1 MNNYFTNDNSN
12 PSKDYYNRPPGMLS
26 IALSLF
32 FLVSFCYF
40 IIHRAQSCEP
50 ILKDE
55 QFLWSADNFVWTW
68 QMLPFAS
75 ASYIQL

>member
-1 MNNYFTNDNSN
+1 MIIVI
-12 PSKDYYNRPPGMLS
+12 PPRIIIIDLQES
-26 IALSLF
+26 LALLSLL

-75 ASYIQL
+75 ASCIQL